1 MHGGRAAFL
10 HTQPCSNPFAIRL
23 RLVQTGF
30 KLRFYR
36 LDSDFK
42 TKNHALEESRE
53 LCRRVCH
60 FPWTRPSAL
69 HLHGHCIEMRM
80 HLGGVID

>member
-1 MHGGRAAFL
+1 MHWGRAAFL

-36 LDSDFK
+36 RDSDFK
-42 TKNHALEESRE
+42 TKNLALEKLRI
-53 LCRRVCH
+53 L
-60 FPWTRPSAL
+60 
-69 HLHGHCIEMRM
+69 
-80 HLGGVID
+80 